1 MDKLQ
6 DKIRKLKSP
15 IAVDFSLLPE
25 HIPPHILDEYGSF
38 LYAYKSFCKDVLA
51 GLTNIVPAVRFSM
64 PMLALYGAEGLD
76 VLQELLFFAHKQ
88 GFYILL
94 DVAEYLNGQN
104 LTGAVNALFAEN
116 SYWYFDGLVTTAYT
130 GSDAIRPYISA
141 VNKGDKDIF
150 IVARTSNKS
159 AAEIQDLLSG
169 SRHTH
174 LAMAEVANRF
184 AQTSVGRSGYS
195 QIALIAAGSSP
206 ESLRSLRMK
215 FKNLFLLVDGCD
227 YPNANAKNSSYAFDS
242 LGHGALACV
251 SLYVTAAWMDDP
263 EPRDFISCAASA
275 AERLKK
281 NFSRYVTIL

>member
-6 DKIRKLKSP
+6 EKIRKLKSP
-15 IAVDFSLLPE
+15 IAVDFSLLPK
-25 HIPPHILDEYGSF
+25 HIPPHILNENGSF
-38 LYAYKSFCKDVLA
+38 LYAYKSFCKDILV
-51 GLTNIVPAVRFSM
+51 GLTNVVPAVRFSM
-64 PMLALYGAEGLD
+64 PMLALFGPEGLD
-76 VLQELLFFAHKQ
+76 VLQELLLFAHRH

-94 DVAEYLNGQN
+94 DVAELLNSQN
-104 LTGAVNALFAEN
+104 LSGAVNALFAEDN
-116 SYWYFDGLVTTAYT
+116 YWCFDGLITTAYT

-141 VNKGDKDIF
+141 VESRDKDIF
-150 IVARTSNKS
+150 VVARTANKS

-174 LAMAEVANRF
+174 LAMAEVVNRF

-195 QIALIAAGSSP
+195 QIALMAAGSSS

-227 YPNANAKNSSYAFDS
+227 YPNANAKISSYAFDS
-242 LGHGALACV
+242 LGHGAMACV
-251 SLYVTAAWMDDP
+251 SLYVSAAWMDDP
-263 EPRDFISCAASA
+263 EPKEFVSCAVRA

-281 NFSRYVTIL
+281 NFGRYVTIL